1 VWGVV
6 DGRSRPQHP
15 TSPFFLGRYLS
26 ENKLLFGNFRTS
38 FAAKTGEPTSEK
50 EHAMNVKF
58 LNPFVNAAHEILS
71 LEMHEDVQRGDL
83 CLENGLYLTDDV
95 TVIISL
101 IGAVDGTVF
110 FSMTKEVAMRMASVL
125 MGETFESLDRLA
137 QSGIAELGNVI
148 TGRASMKLAEAGYE
162 TNISTPS
169 LIIGKGATLSTL
181 EYPRL
186 IVPLNTSI
194 GRLTIHLALREGMKT
209 NSKKTQLGI
218 PKTSNQ

>member
-1 VWGVV
+1 
-6 DGRSRPQHP
+6 
-15 TSPFFLGRYLS
+15 
-26 ENKLLFGNFRTS
+26 
-38 FAAKTGEPTSEK
+38 
-50 EHAMNVKF
+50 MNVKF
-58 LNPFVNAAHEILS
+58 LNPFVSAAHEILS
-71 LEMHEDVQRGDL
+71 HEMHEVVQRGDL
-83 CLENGLYLTDDV
+83 CLENGMYVTDDL

-110 FSMTKEVAMRMASVL
+110 FSMSEEVAMQMASVI
-125 MGETFESLDRLA
+125 MGERFDSLDKLA

-186 IVPLNTSI
+186 IVPLTTSI
-194 GRLTIHLALREGMKT
+194 GSITIHLALREGLQT
-209 NSKKTQLGI
+209 SSRTFRFGSSK
-218 PKTSNQ
+218 S